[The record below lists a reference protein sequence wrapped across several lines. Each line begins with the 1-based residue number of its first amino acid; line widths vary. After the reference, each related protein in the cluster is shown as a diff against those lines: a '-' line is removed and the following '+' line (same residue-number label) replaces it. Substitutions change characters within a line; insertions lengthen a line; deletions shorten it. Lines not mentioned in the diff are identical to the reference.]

1 MAYADD
7 LFKDAQH
14 LAQRG
19 GKHPRQSSLLE
30 IGDKR
35 NPTPAEADLKN
46 LIAKFTQLQ
55 KDRNEADYNVAKIWS
70 PIDVARTL
78 DIADEVFAIW
88 RRIRR
93 DKLAQH
99 HLLSMFGAR

>member
-1 MAYADD
+1 MFEHRRMSGAI
-7 LFKDAQH
+7 F
-14 LAQRG
+14 
-19 GKHPRQSSLLE
+19 E

-35 NPTPAEADLKN
+35 NPTPAEAELKN

-55 KDRNEADYNVAKIWS
+55 KDRNEADYNVGKIWS